1 MYPQPIIIA
10 AVLACVVV
18 APLSK
23 AQPAT
28 KTPAITCTEGFENVA
43 QLTSRGWIIIN
54 RSDLLGTT
62 SWFQG
67 VPARFPAQAGPS
79 NSYASSDALNA
90 SGQDAVLS
98 TWLIT
103 PDIPFADGS
112 TLDFATRE
120 LSAPTDESNRL
131 EVLACFDSI
140 SQSCTNV
147 GDSSGSLG
155 GFVNALVIVNPGQ
168 VQGGYPSTWTFYS
181 VTQAMGM
188 PQSGHGRIAFHHY
201 GNGHAMD
208 PIGTTIGVDTVTVG
222 QVVSCPFTDVV
233 FNDGFESR

>member
-1 MYPQPIIIA
+1 MNYQTMSA
-10 AVLACVVV
+10 AAALTLAAV
-18 APLSK
+18 APLH
-23 AQPAT
+23 AAPRVNQQAT
-28 KTPAITCTEGFENVA
+28 VSCTEGFENVA
-43 QLTSRGWIIIN
+43 QLTSRGWIILN
-54 RSDLLGTT
+54 RSDPLGTT

-67 VPARFPAQAGPS
+67 VPARFPAQAGP
-79 NSYASSDALNA
+79 NDSYASSDALNA

-98 TWLIT
+98 SWLIT
-103 PDIPFADGS
+103 PDIQFADGS

-120 LSAPTDESNRL
+120 LSSPTDESNRL
-131 EVLACFDSI
+131 EVLACFDSN
-140 SQSCTNV
+140 SQSCTDV

-155 GFVNALVIVNPGQ
+155 GFVNALVIVNPSQ
-168 VQGGYPSTWTFYS
+168 VQGGYPSTWSFYS

-201 GNGHAMD
+201 GNAHAMD